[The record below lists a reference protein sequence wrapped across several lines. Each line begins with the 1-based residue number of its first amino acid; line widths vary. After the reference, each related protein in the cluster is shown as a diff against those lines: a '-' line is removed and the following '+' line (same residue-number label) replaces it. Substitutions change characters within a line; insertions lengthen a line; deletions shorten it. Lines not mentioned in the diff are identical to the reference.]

1 LFKVDLKKEELDF
14 EESLKE
20 DHPELIGK
28 SLKVENPA
36 INGKKITS
44 INISQIT
51 DVVISKVYHEQE
63 VYAISKDTK
72 FYIGDIVR
80 VIGSTEAIEKAKLLI
95 GNEIDFVFP
104 TSRSTETEWVL
115 VSNKKI
121 VNKRYDKIG
130 LGSNYHVTVLRIRR
144 SGIELSPKPSSI
156 LRFGDKLRITGD
168 KTSLDSV
175 KKLLGNNTKTLSNT
189 DFLPIALGVLIG
201 IFLGMI
207 ALPIGSISFS
217 LGMTGGTLLA
227 AILLSRLGKT
237 GPIIWSMSGNAN
249 QLLRELGLL
258 LFMAAV
264 GTKAGSSFVDTVHHY
279 GISLIIFSIVLTIV
293 PIIIGA
299 LVGRFIFKINFLSLL
314 GVITGAM
321 TSTPGLAVVNAKS
334 DTNAAPIAYA
344 TVYPIALVFIILIS
358 QILPKL

>member
-1 LFKVDLKKEELDF
+1 M
-14 EESLKE
+14 
-20 DHPELIGK
+20 
-28 SLKVENPA
+28 
-36 INGKKITS
+36 
-44 INISQIT
+44 
-51 DVVISKVYHEQE
+51 
-63 VYAISKDTK
+63 
-72 FYIGDIVR
+72 
-80 VIGSTEAIEKAKLLI
+80 
-95 GNEIDFVFP
+95 
-104 TSRSTETEWVL
+104 
-115 VSNKKI
+115 SNKKI

-144 SGIELSPKPSSI
+144 SGIEISPKPSSI

-168 KTSLDSV
+168 RTSLDSV
-175 KKLLGNNTKTLSNT
+175 KKLLGNDTKTLSNT

-201 IFLGMI
+201 IFLGMVV
-207 ALPIGSISFS
+207 LPLGSISFS

-264 GTKAGSSFVDTVHHY
+264 GTKAGVVYKHHSSIRNQSDYHQHSTYNNTDNYWSFGWPLY
-279 GISLIIFSIVLTIV
+279 
-293 PIIIGA
+293 
-299 LVGRFIFKINFLSLL
+299 FKINFLSLL

-321 TSTPGLAVVNAKS
+321 TSTPGLAVVNSKS

-344 TVYPIALVFIILIS
+344 TVYPVALVFIILVS